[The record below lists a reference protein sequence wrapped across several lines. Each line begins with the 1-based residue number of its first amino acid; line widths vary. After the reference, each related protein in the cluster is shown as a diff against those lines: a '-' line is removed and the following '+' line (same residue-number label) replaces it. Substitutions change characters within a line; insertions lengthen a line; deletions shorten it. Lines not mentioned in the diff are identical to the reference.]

1 MKKFTGA
8 GIALLLGTT
17 AAYAGGMDRS
27 GQSIT
32 ALFEEG
38 TYAEISF
45 GSVSPDV
52 SGVYTLAPLPS
63 GNIAPDYTTFGL
75 AFKTDVNDKVSLAFI
90 MDQPFGANVDYSTA
104 GYPLA

>member
-1 MKKFTGA
+1 L
-8 GIALLLGTT
+8 GIVKSHIIYRYLRSTVYADIDLNVVLLLGTT

-45 GSVSPDV
+45 GSIDPSVTGTGIDTAV
-52 SGVYTLAPLPS
+52 GTTTTTAAS
-63 GNIAPDYTTFGL
+63 GNVAGSYTQIGL
-75 AFKTDVNDKVSLAFI
+75 AYKTDLND
-90 MDQPFGANVDYSTA
+90 DW
-104 GYPLA
+104 

>member
-52 SGVYTLAPLPS
+52 TGVGLGKYTPVWSRPLWFRVALTEW
-63 GNIAPDYTTFGL
+63 GRR
-75 AFKTDVNDKVSLAFI
+75 KVTRLWVVVGS
-90 MDQPFGANVDYSTA
+90 
-104 GYPLA
+104 